1 MDIRDK
7 KLIWNDQDVFDI
19 PEAVGVTAS
28 EDYLV
33 VIRDKMISQ
42 LNHLTIVGQFIPD
55 LQKEVS
61 VLQSYIERYGD
72 NDDAVTKKKLDRWK
86 TDIITKK
93 NDLDHL
99 SARKEVLIISINAL
113 QTIMESILWEL
124 KE

>member
-7 KLIWNDQDVFDI
+7 KIVWQDQDVFDV

-28 EDYLV
+28 RDFLV
-33 VIRDKMISQ
+33 VVRDKIVNQ
-42 LNHLTIVGQFIPD
+42 LNHLTIASQLIPD

-61 VLQSYIERYGD
+61 ILKMYIGRSNRNDTEERR
-72 NDDAVTKKKLDRWK
+72 KLDKWK
-86 TDIITKK
+86 TDLITKS
-93 NDLDHL
+93 NELDHL
-99 SARKEVLIISINAL
+99 KARKEVLIISIGAL